1 MLRPSQI
8 VGVPAERSQPVRK
21 KQAMVPERVAHM
33 SQAEKRILI
42 LGGGFGGVY
51 TARYLEKMLK
61 PKDASISLVNRENYW
76 VYQPMIPEVLS
87 SSIGLTDV
95 VAPIRELC
103 TRTEL
108 VMREVEEIDLKKK
121 VVTCSPGFRPRK
133 LELHYDYLVIALG
146 STTKFTGMPGMLEHA
161 RPFRNLADAMAL
173 RNHVITVLEE
183 AEVEEDPQT
192 RAKLLT
198 FVVAGGGFSGVEV
211 IAEMNDFVHAVKK
224 RFPRLR
230 AEKHRCVLVHS
241 GDQILPELTKGLG
254 EFAYSLLHKRGV
266 EILLNDRLVAAT
278 SEKAIL
284 GSKMEIPTKTVISTV
299 PSQIPAVLQNLDCK
313 MDRGR
318 LLANGKLELVGYEGQ
333 VWVVGDCASITTKS
347 GHPVPPTAQ
356 HAIREGKVVATNIAA
371 TMNGKESAVFAF
383 EGLGKLGSLGHY
395 SAVAEIFG
403 IRVSGFPAW
412 CLWRSIYLMKMPTF
426 NRKVRI
432 FLDWMLSVIFPPD
445 LVEVRNGGDNGICR
459 QHFEPGEVVFY
470 QGDVGDKVYIIEAG
484 ECEVVQQHDDGEKLL
499 ATLTKGKY
507 FGEMAVLA
515 DTCRNA
521 TVRARTRM
529 DVLIVPK
536 NDFDL
541 LKTGVP
547 AFGYVFSELAMERL
561 FAAKTSA

>member
-1 MLRPSQI
+1 
-8 VGVPAERSQPVRK
+8 
-21 KQAMVPERVAHM
+21 M
-33 SQAEKRILI
+33 SQGEKRILI

-61 PKDASISLVNRENYW
+61 PQDASISLVNRENYW

-103 TRTEL
+103 SRTEL
-108 VMREVEEIDLKKK
+108 VMREVEAIDLKRR
-121 VVTCSPGFRPRK
+121 VVTVSPGFRPRK
-133 LELHYDYLVIALG
+133 LELEYDYLVIALG

-173 RNHVITVLEE
+173 RNHVISVLEE
-183 AEVEEDPQT
+183 AEVEEDPKI

-211 IAEMNDFVHAVKK
+211 IAEMNDFVHSVKK

-230 AEKHRCVLVHS
+230 SEKHRCVLVHA

-254 EFAYSLLHKRGV
+254 EFAYTLLHKRGV
-266 EILLNDRLVAAT
+266 EILLNDRLTAAT

-284 GSKMEIPTKTVISTV
+284 GSKMEIATKTVISTV
-299 PSQIPAVLQNLDCK
+299 PSQIPTVLQTLDCQ
-313 MDRGR
+313 MDKGR
-318 LLANGKLELVGYEGQ
+318 LLANGNLELVGYEGQ
-333 VWVVGDCASITTKS
+333 VWVVGDCASIKTKS
-347 GHPVPPTAQ
+347 GNPVPPTAQ
-356 HAIREGKVVATNIAA
+356 HAIREAKTVAHNITA
-371 TMNGKESAVFAF
+371 TMRGTEKTLFAF

-403 IRVSGFPAW
+403 VRVSGFPAW

-432 FLDWMLSVIFPPD
+432 LLDWMLSVVFPPD
-445 LVEVRNGGDNGICR
+445 LVEVRNGSENGIFR
-459 QHFEPGEVVFY
+459 QHFEPGDVVFY
-470 QGDVGDKVYIIEAG
+470 QGDVGDKVYIIENG
-484 ECEVVQQHDDGEKLL
+484 ECEVIQHRDGAEKVV
-499 ATLTKGKY
+499 ATLSKGKY

-515 DTCRNA
+515 DTTRNA
-521 TVRARTRM
+521 TIRARTRM
-529 DVLIVPK
+529 DVLIVAK
-536 NDFDL
+536 SDFDL

-547 AFGYVFSELAMERL
+547 AFGQVFTDLALERF
-561 FAAKTSA
+561 FAAKKA